1 MKLSFKTNFKIEI
14 PLTSHSNCTVIP
26 PYFLYILVNIYIFS
40 PLHFAT
46 KLTKLEKGANI
57 VQDSCSGLER
67 YRYNMSQSEIKKVK
81 LSVDKNIGNRVKIRA
96 NRGRHKI
103 DISEGVIRETYP
115 SIFLVEIDNEVDDTT
130 QKISFSYT
138 DVLTKDV
145 QMQLI

>member
-1 MKLSFKTNFKIEI
+1 M
-14 PLTSHSNCTVIP
+14 
-26 PYFLYILVNIYIFS
+26 
-40 PLHFAT
+40 
-46 KLTKLEKGANI
+46 
-57 VQDSCSGLER
+57 
-67 YRYNMSQSEIKKVK
+67 
-81 LSVDKNIGNRVKIRA
+81 KIRA